1 MDNDFQLTF
10 DFDINKDNFIVN
22 DLISKQIPEAGN
34 PKQLSFKDMRRAAL
48 GWLISQNPS
57 GVGAN
62 VPTRISRF
70 PSDLAA
76 FWSKPIRRNGQKI
89 LYPVK
94 TAIIEVRHDRELC
107 WQECAGKDELLGAL
121 KVERANKHLLEVS
134 IRKNE
139 PELKLDDN
147 LFPEYESWDYSK
159 STDKEYQ
166 KCRSKVKEFEYALYN
181 GSRFEKIRRASLA
194 DYLYLAVPT
203 DSVHPYEVAG
213 GWGLLYINKNLEVK
227 LVKEPELW
235 DCPIENKFH
244 LVQNISSASLKN
256 TLFTN
261 GINMSKE
268 GKLTFVRLPRR
279 RRC

>member
-34 PKQLSFKDMRRAAL
+34 PKQLSFKDMRRA
-48 GWLISQNPS
+48 
-57 GVGAN
+57 
-62 VPTRISRF
+62 
-70 PSDLAA
+70 
-76 FWSKPIRRNGQKI
+76 
-89 LYPVK
+89 
-94 TAIIEVRHDRELC
+94 
-107 WQECAGKDELLGAL
+107 
-121 KVERANKHLLEVS
+121 
-134 IRKNE
+134 
-139 PELKLDDN
+139 
-147 LFPEYESWDYSK
+147 
-159 STDKEYQ
+159 
-166 KCRSKVKEFEYALYN
+166 
-181 GSRFEKIRRASLA
+181 SLA

-203 DSVHPYEVAG
+203 DSVHPYEVAD

-235 DCPIENKFH
+235 DCHIENKFH